1 MWQDWIYTSWTAIGM
16 TTVSI
21 AVVYAAIIL
30 YTRVFGLRSFSKMS
44 SFDFAMTIAIGS
56 LFATTIATPSPPLLL
71 SLVCFGLLFLGQK
84 SISLARGRA
93 AMQQAVDNS
102 PILLMAHGEILHENL
117 RRANVTEDD
126 LRGKLREANVLDYHE
141 VKAVVFETTGDV
153 SVMRGDAGRSL
164 NPDLLRGVRDAERH
178 FG

>member
-1 MWQDWIYTSWTAIGM
+1 MWEDWIYTSWSAVAM
-16 TTVSI
+16 TIVSI
-21 AVVYAAIIL
+21 LVIYAAIII
-30 YTRVFGLRSFSKMS
+30 YTRIFGLRSFSKMS

-56 LFATTIATPSPPLLL
+56 LFASTIATPSPPLLL
-71 SLVCFGLLFLGQK
+71 SLVSFGLLFLGQK

-93 AMQQAVDNS
+93 SMQQTVDNS

-117 RRANVTEDD
+117 RHANVTEDD
-126 LRGKLREANVLDYHE
+126 LRGKLREANVLDYRE

-153 SVMRGDAGRSL
+153 SVMRGGAERRLD
-164 NPDLLRGVRDAERH
+164 PDLLRGVRDAERH